1 MVEMEPKK
9 GNEMVAP
16 QGTAPANTNSN
27 AKALA
32 KVASPAKYPLIEEN
46 HVVFIQVSFL
56 YTNSNRER
64 VLRIINHGVKVSNS
78 LSEIYEN
85 CDYVVLGNS
94 RVL

>member
-9 GNEMVAP
+9 GTDMVAP
-16 QGTAPANTNSN
+16 LAPQPKGKEAAN
-27 AKALA
+27 ALA
-32 KVASPAKYPLIEEN
+32 KVASPPKNHLIEEN

-64 VLRIINHGVKVSNS
+64 VLRIINHGVKVSNN

-94 RVL
+94 RSK